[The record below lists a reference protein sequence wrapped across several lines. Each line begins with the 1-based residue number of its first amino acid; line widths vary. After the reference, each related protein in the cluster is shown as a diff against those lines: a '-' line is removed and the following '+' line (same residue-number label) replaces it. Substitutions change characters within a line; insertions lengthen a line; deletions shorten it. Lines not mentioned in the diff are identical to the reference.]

1 MIKLIG
7 ILIVAVGF
15 ALRFNTLIVVV
26 IAGVVT
32 GLVSGIPL
40 NDVMSEFGKAFIENR
55 YVSLPIILT
64 LPVIGVLERYGLK
77 ESAEMFIDKAKNAT
91 AGKVMMIYLFIR
103 ESTSALGL
111 DIGGHAQVVRPLISP
126 MATGAARAK
135 HGALPERLEDDI
147 KAYAAVSENV
157 GRFFG
162 QDIFIATAGILL
174 MKGFFESI
182 GMDVGVWE
190 MVLWGIPMAVSA
202 FLLSWLFIHR
212 LDKRIQKEMSYQN
225 QRKDGGYKS

>member
-26 IAGVVT
+26 AAGVVT
-32 GLVSGIPL
+32 GLVSGISF
-40 NDVMSEFGKAFIENR
+40 NDIMTEFGQSFIENR

-64 LPVIGVLERYGLK
+64 LPIIGILERYGLK
-77 ESAEMFIDKAKNAT
+77 ESAELFINKAKNAT
-91 AGKVMMIYLFIR
+91 AGRVMMVYLFIR
-103 ESTSALGL
+103 ETSSALGL
-111 DIGGHAQVVRPLISP
+111 DIGGHAQAVRPLISP
-126 MATGAARAK
+126 MATGAAKAK
-135 HGALPERLEDDI
+135 YGDLPEKLEDDI

-174 MKGFFESI
+174 MKGFFDSI

-190 MVLWGIPMAVSA
+190 MVLWGVPMAVSA
-202 FLLSWLFIHR
+202 FLLSWWYLHR
-212 LDKRIQKEMSYQN
+212 LDKRIEREMSHKN
-225 QRKDGGYKS
+225 QHKDRSATS

>member
-7 ILIVAVGF
+7 ILIVAIGF
-15 ALRFNTLIVVV
+15 ALRFNTLIVVM
-26 IAGVVT
+26 IAGITT
-32 GLVSGIPL
+32 GLVSGISL
-40 NDVMSEFGKAFIENR
+40 NEVMADFGKAFIENR

-77 ESAEMFIDKAKNAT
+77 ESAEIFIDKAKNAT
-91 AGKVMMIYLFIR
+91 AGKVMLIYLFIR
-103 ESTSALGL
+103 ESTSAMGL
-111 DIGGHAQVVRPLISP
+111 DIGGHAQAVRPLISP
-126 MATGAARAK
+126 MATGAAKAK
-135 HGALPERLEDDI
+135 YGELPERLENDI

-174 MKGFFESI
+174 MKGFFDSI
-182 GMDVGVWE
+182 GMHVGVWE

-202 FLLSWLFIHR
+202 FLITWLFIHR
-212 LDKRIQKEMSYQN
+212 LDKRIHREMSYEKPKQK
-225 QRKDGGYKS
+225 RGI

>member
-7 ILIVAVGF
+7 VLIVAVGF
-15 ALRFNTLIVVV
+15 AFRFNTLMVVV
-26 IAGVVT
+26 AAGVVT
-32 GLVSGIPL
+32 GLVSGISF
-40 NDVMSEFGKAFIENR
+40 NEIMVEFGSSFIENR

-64 LPVIGVLERYGLK
+64 LPVIGILERYGLK
-77 ESAEMFIDKAKNAT
+77 ESAEMFINKAKNAT
-91 AGKVMMIYLFIR
+91 AGKVMIIYLFIR

-111 DIGGHAQVVRPLISP
+111 DIGGHAQVVRPLIAP
-126 MATGAARAK
+126 MATGAAKAK
-135 HGALPERLEDDI
+135 YGELPKKLEDDI

-174 MKGFFESI
+174 MKGFFDSI

-190 MVLWGIPMAVSA
+190 MVLWGVPMAVSA
-202 FLLSWLFIHR
+202 FLLSWFYMHR
-212 LDKRIQKEMSYQN
+212 LDKRIQREMSYHN
-225 QRKDGGYKS
+225 QDKDGGAKS

>member
-26 IAGVVT
+26 VAGIAT

-40 NDVMSEFGKAFIENR
+40 NEVMADFGRAFIENR

-77 ESAEMFIDKAKNAT
+77 ESAEIFIDKAKNAT
-91 AGKVMMIYLFIR
+91 AGKVIMIYLFIR
-103 ESTSALGL
+103 ESTSAMGL
-111 DIGGHAQVVRPLISP
+111 DIGGHAQAVRPLISP
-126 MATGAARAK
+126 MATGAAKAK
-135 HGALPERLEDDI
+135 HGELPELLENDI

-174 MKGFFESI
+174 MKGFFDSI
-182 GMDVGVWE
+182 GMHVGVWE
-190 MVLWGIPMAVSA
+190 MVLWGVPMAISA
-202 FLLSWLFIHR
+202 FLLTWLFIRR
-212 LDKRIQKEMSYQN
+212 LDKRIQREMSYKPEQK
-225 QRKDGGYKS
+225 REV